1 MCEIIFSYTRKQ
13 AIEDGVLVDVSKLA
27 AQAGFRFPVAITST
41 AWTRCVAVSEQAEE
55 SGQQEA
61 GRLWD
66 VLNVLRWA
74 VKRSPGGNEVRF
86 QVSVFDGDR
95 FDTVELKSL
104 CGPGDDA
111 EPVITVMLPD
121 ED

>member
-1 MCEIIFSYTRKQ
+1 MNDLIFSYSRAQ
-13 AIEDGVLVDVSKLA
+13 AINDGVLIDVSKLA
-27 AQAGFRFPVAITST
+27 AEAGFLFPVAMTSA
-41 AWTRCVAVSEQAEE
+41 AWVRCVNVAEKAEE
-55 SGQQEA
+55 SGQDET

-111 EPVITVMLPD
+111 EPVITIMLPD

>member
-27 AQAGFRFPVAITST
+27 AEAGFRFPVAMTST
-41 AWTRCVAVSEQAEE
+41 AWACCVEVSEAAEQ
-55 SGQQEA
+55 SGQSET

-95 FDTVELKSL
+95 CDTVELKSL